1 MKKIY
6 YLLASFILLINIIAC
21 AGYKPIFS
29 TTNIQFEIADYSI
42 EGDKILGNKI
52 YSKLYSV
59 SESKK
64 NNQDVRRI
72 NFIINTSKSK
82 NSTAKDSA
90 GKIIE
95 YKIILN
101 TNVEV
106 TDFIT
111 NDIILNQTFISSLSY
126 RAQDQYADT
135 IKLEAKS
142 TEDLINNTYNK
153 LLNKL
158 SQKILIK

>member
-1 MKKIY
+1 MKKIF

-21 AGYKPIFS
+21 TGYKPIFS
-29 TTNIQFEIADYSI
+29 STNIQFEIADYSI

-64 NNQDVRRI
+64 NNQDVRQI

-95 YKIILN
+95 YRIILN
-101 TNVEV
+101 TNVKV

-111 NDIILNQTFISSLSY
+111 NEMILNQTFTSSLSY

>member
-1 MKKIY
+1 MKKIF
-6 YLLASFILLINIIAC
+6 YLVVSLILLINIVAC

-29 TTNIQFEIADYSI
+29 STNIQFEIVDYSI

-52 YSKLYSV
+52 YAKLYSL

-64 NNQDVRRI
+64 DNQNARQI

-82 NSTAKDSA
+82 NSTAKDID

-111 NDIILNQTFISSLSY
+111 NDTILNQTFISSLSY
-126 RAQDQYADT
+126 KVQNQYADT
-135 IKLEAKS
+135 VRLEAKS
-142 TEDLINNTYNK
+142 TEDLIENTYHK

-158 SQKILIK
+158 SQKILVQ

>member
-1 MKKIY
+1 MKKIF

-29 TTNIQFEIADYSI
+29 STNIQFEIADYSI

-64 NNQDVRRI
+64 NNQDVRQI
-72 NFIINTSKSK
+72 NFIINTSKTK
-82 NSTAKDSA
+82 NATAKDSG

-101 TNVEV
+101 TNVKV

-111 NDIILNQTFISSLSY
+111 NDMILNQTFISSLSY
-126 RAQDQYADT
+126 KAQNQYADT
-135 IKLEAKS
+135 VRLEAKS
-142 TEDLINNTYNK
+142 TEDLIDNTYRK

-158 SQKILIK
+158 SQKILAQ

>member
-1 MKKIY
+1 MKRIF
-6 YLLASFILLINIIAC
+6 YLTFSLILLINIVAC
-21 AGYKPIFS
+21 TGYKPIFS
-29 TTNIQFEIADYSI
+29 STNIQFEIADHSI

-59 SESKK
+59 SKSKK
-64 NNQDVRRI
+64 NNQDVRQI

-126 RAQDQYADT
+126 RAQDQYDDT